1 MRGRMKTFYLMRS
14 EDVHGNSGTGVVAE
28 GIIFDSGM
36 VAMTWLSD
44 IPTVTSFRRI
54 QDVAKLHGHE
64 GRTIVI
70 VEGNR
75 RQKKQFEKCQD
86 VVRIKKSVKRVK
98 ELKEVA

>member
-1 MRGRMKTFYLMRS
+1 MKTFYLMRS

-36 VAMTWLSD
+36 VAMTWLSE
-44 IPTVTSFRRI
+44 IATVTNFRRI
-54 QDVAKLHGHE
+54 QDVSKLHGHE

-75 RQKKQFEKCQD
+75 RQKAEFEKCREI
-86 VVRIKKSVKRVK
+86 VRLKNSIKK
-98 ELKEVA
+98 LKEIA

>member
-1 MRGRMKTFYLMRS
+1 MKTFYLVRT

-44 IPTVTSFRRI
+44 IPTVTNFRRI

-64 GRTIVI
+64 GRTTVV

-75 RQKKQFEKCQD
+75 KQKNTFERCRESVRVKNSMK
-86 VVRIKKSVKRVK
+86 RIKAEK
-98 ELKEVA
+98 EAA